1 MSSGPF
7 WERADLG
14 RFQWGEGRLAL
25 AQLQGKRQQKAR
37 WEETKDKL
45 HPLQVSLIQVLWGKK
60 QNINII
66 NNTSVERQNLGSV
79 NLLNLSKYTTAIQ
92 LPEKCALFLKK
103 KEGKKKPKAY
113 NQEKFNII

>member
-7 WERADLG
+7 WKRADLG

-25 AQLQGKRQQKAR
+25 AQLEGNRKQGG
-37 WEETKDKL
+37 WEEMKDKL
-45 HPLQVSLIQVLWGKK
+45 HPLQLSLIQVLWGKK

-79 NLLNLSKYTTAIQ
+79 NLLSLSKYTTAIQ
-92 LPEKCALFLKK
+92 FPEKCALFLKK
-103 KEGKKKPKAY
+103 RKKKRK
-113 NQEKFNII
+113 NKSQRLTTKKSSI